1 VDAAELQPGSA
12 ILNGFSGFL
21 LPFPLRLC
29 RRLGS
34 MNIYGAKQLANSFRT
49 VRKNTIQVA
58 EDIPESQYGFV
69 PAEGTRSVAQTLA
82 HLAMMTPLW
91 QDIHEKRLTNMEEY
105 DFFAVFSE
113 LEAEEIKKRSKAE
126 ILDLLRT
133 EGDKFAAFLEGL
145 SDDTLAQTVTQ
156 PGGGQ
161 TKTRLED
168 LMSAKEHEM
177 HHRGQLMLVERM
189 LGIVPHLTKQYAE
202 MEQQYRE
209 YKQAQA
215 TKKSASQ
222 PA

>member
-1 VDAAELQPGSA
+1 
-12 ILNGFSGFL
+12 
-21 LPFPLRLC
+21 
-29 RRLGS
+29 

-69 PAEGTRSVAQTLA
+69 PAEGTRSVAQTLV
-82 HLAMMTPLW
+82 HLATMTPLW

-113 LEAEEIKKRSKAE
+113 LEAEENKKRSKAE

-133 EGDKFAAFLEGL
+133 EGEKFAAFLEGL

-189 LGIVPHLTKQYAE
+189 LGIVPHLTKKYAE
-202 MEQQYRE
+202 MEQQYKE